1 MDHLSAAGSSATR
14 NLITTEIPKWLNR
27 RKTVDFRLQRPH
39 TTPGSLFFNEPMRAM
54 DSRRDFTSKN
64 VSPGYFSELSEK
76 ANSGLGT
83 FLVLDGNVLFAISF
97 CFCNRPPWDAVPP
110 SSSSSCCSYSRP
122 RRLGVRSRMMIMMQQ
137 TMTPLHASSAQRHR
151 RCRSSRVMSLRRNS
165 RSSSFFRK
173 TAPPRQSMGRSVEA
187 EPWNYPKD
195 LTRASP
201 L

>member
-1 MDHLSAAGSSATR
+1 MLEKKKKSTSQKKSRFQISDLEKNFSVGRQES
-14 NLITTEIPKWLNR
+14 
-27 RKTVDFRLQRPH
+27 
-39 TTPGSLFFNEPMRAM
+39 GSLR
-54 DSRRDFTSKN
+54 
-64 VSPGYFSELSEK
+64 YLFS
-76 ANSGLGT
+76 
-83 FLVLDGNVLFAISF
+83 FLK
-97 CFCNRPPWDAVPP
+97 RPPRDAVPP
-110 SSSSSCCSYSRP
+110 SSSSSSCSYSRP

-195 LTRASP
+195 LTRSSP